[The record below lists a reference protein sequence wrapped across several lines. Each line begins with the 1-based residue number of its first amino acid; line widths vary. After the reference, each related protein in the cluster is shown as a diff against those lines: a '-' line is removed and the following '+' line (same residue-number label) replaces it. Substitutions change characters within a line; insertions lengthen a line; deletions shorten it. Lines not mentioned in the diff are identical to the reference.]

1 MNDLLTKPAQPTAV
15 ALNSETITAYLDAM
29 WLGTGLT
36 PQEKTQFVE
45 VSMAF
50 QLNPFK
56 REIYCIPYGQGD
68 KRKLSILTGFE
79 VYLKRAERTGL
90 LDGWKVWTEGKI
102 ESRIETKELPSRGGG
117 TYKKQVKVWS
127 GDLKAIIEIYRKD
140 RSRPFVHEVEF
151 TEYSQD
157 NEMWGGKPMT
167 MIKKVAMSQ
176 GFRLCFPDE
185 LGGLPY
191 TPDEL
196 PDEMTTMR
204 SVSPEGGPEAG
215 RAPAEAPKAA
225 PTKTPAEAT
234 PASST
239 DKPDPRLEWDQRK
252 LLKAFAEFQTPFD
265 EHGKEVTDW
274 AFTSEDLTQLGQ
286 MIRGC
291 ASKAELIQL
300 YDQTKEI
307 MKAKKLAQLNAN
319 PEAQAAEDAAGNLFD
334 QPEGESHE

>member
-1 MNDLLTKPAQPTAV
+1 MSTDLLTKPAPTDLVSQETVV
-15 ALNSETITAYLDAM
+15 AYMDAM
-29 WLGTGLT
+29 GLGTGLM
-36 PQEKTQFVE
+36 PGEKTQFIE
-45 VSMAF
+45 VARAF

-56 REIYCIPYGQGD
+56 REIYCIAYGQGD

-79 VYLKRAERTGL
+79 VYLKRAERTNL

-102 ESRIETKELPSRGGG
+102 ESRMETREFNKKDGG

-140 RSRPFVHEVEF
+140 RSRPFVHEVAF

-157 NEMWGGKPMT
+157 NEMWAGKPMT
-167 MIKKVAMSQ
+167 MIKKVAISQ

-204 SVSPEGGPEAG
+204 TVSGEETKKTAETT
-215 RAPAEAPKAA
+215 APATE
-225 PTKTPAEAT
+225 TKTAAET
-234 PASST
+234 ST
-239 DKPDPRLEWDQRK
+239 TEPDPRLEWDQRK
-252 LLKAFAEFQTPFD
+252 LMKSFAEFQIPFD
-265 EHGKEVTDW
+265 EKGEPVADW
-274 AFTSEDLTQLGQ
+274 VFTAEDLAQLGQ
-286 MIRGC
+286 MIRQC

-307 MKAKKLAQLNAN
+307 MKAKKLAQLNAT
-319 PEAQAAEDAAGNLFD
+319 PDAKAAEDAAAELFD
-334 QPEGESHE
+334 EPEGESHE